1 MTNLQV
7 RQLLRRQALSDN
19 KPRDRI
25 FVEAKTMEI
34 YKSLN
39 ASAIKNSSINE
50 QPFPE
55 AKEIFMWAV
64 SLGVNKGMK
73 IPLSGNKEGLF
84 FWSRLSTDQELTI
97 LKLIA
102 IAETNDIDIIK
113 DEAYIQELAEEYAN
127 YGIRIINDMIIKR
140 GGSPLNNLVDLARSY
155 KMNND

>member
-1 MTNLQV
+1 M
-7 RQLLRRQALSDN
+7 SDI

-39 ASAIKNSSINE
+39 ASAVKNSSINE

-64 SLGVNKGMK
+64 SLGVNKGVKMQ
-73 IPLSGNKEGLF
+73 LSGNKEGLF
-84 FWSRLSTDQELTI
+84 FWSRLSQDQELTI

-102 IAETNDIDIIK
+102 ISESNDIEVIK

-127 YGIRIINDMIIKR
+127 YGIRILNDILIKR
-140 GGSPLNNLVDLARSY
+140 GGSPLNNLLDLVRSF
-155 KMNND
+155 KKN